1 MNPPKYDEVGNWSE
15 IKLEII
21 RKYAQS
27 YSTILSKK
35 STIKSYSYI
44 DAFAGAGKHIS
55 KATGEFI
62 PGSPLNALNVNPP
75 LKQFYFIDLDG
86 DKVQELRDATCD
98 RQDVIVYQGDC
109 NKILLNEIFPQCQYK
124 DYHRALCLLDPYGLN
139 VSWDVLK
146 TAGQMQSIEIFY
158 NFMIMDAN
166 MNVLW
171 RYRDKVDQRQ
181 VERMNFVWGN
191 DSWRNAAYKT
201 EPGLFGPIEE
211 KAPNANEKIIQAFRK
226 RLKDVAGFQY
236 VPEPIPMKNSKGAIV
251 YYLFFASQNKTGGK
265 IVGEIFNK
273 YKNIGV
279 R

>member
-27 YSTILSKK
+27 YSTILSAK

-75 LKQFYFIDLDG
+75 FKLFYFIDLDG
-86 DKVQELRDATCD
+86 DKVQELRDATRD

-109 NKILLNEIFPQCQYK
+109 NKILLNKIFPQCQYK
-124 DYHRALCLLDPYGLN
+124 DYHRALCLLDPYRLN

-171 RYRDKVDQRQ
+171 RYPDNVDLRQ
-181 VERMNFVWGN
+181 VERMNFVWGDN
-191 DSWRNAAYKT
+191 SWRNAAYKT

-211 KAPNANEKIIQAFRK
+211 KAPNANEKIVQAFRK
-226 RLKDVAGFQY
+226 RLKDVAGFKY

>member
-1 MNPPKYDEVGNWSE
+1 M
-15 IKLEII
+15 
-21 RKYAQS
+21 
-27 YSTILSKK
+27 
-35 STIKSYSYI
+35 
-44 DAFAGAGKHIS
+44 
-55 KATGEFI
+55 
-62 PGSPLNALNVNPP
+62 
-75 LKQFYFIDLDG
+75 
-86 DKVQELRDATCD
+86 QELRDATRD

-124 DYHRALCLLDPYGLN
+124 DYRRALCLLDPYGLN
-139 VSWDVLK
+139 VGWDVLK

-171 RYRDKVDQRQ
+171 RYPDNVDPRQ
-181 VERMNFVWGN
+181 VERMNFVWGDN
-191 DSWRNAAYKT
+191 SWRNAACKT

-211 KAPNANEKIIQAFRK
+211 KAPNANEKIVQAFRK

-273 YKNIGV
+273 YKNIGDLLTIFV
-279 R
+279 KLITIKGSTKYKCRIK

>member
-27 YSTILSKK
+27 YSTILSTKP
-35 STIKSYSYI
+35 TIKSHSYI

-62 PGSPLNALNVNPP
+62 PGSPLNALNVNPSF
-75 LKQFYFIDLDG
+75 KQFYFIDLDG
-86 DKVQELRDATCD
+86 DKVQELRDATRD

-139 VSWDVLK
+139 VGWDVLK

-171 RYRDKVDQRQ
+171 RYPDNVDPRQ
-181 VERMNFVWGN
+181 VERMNFVWGDN
-191 DSWRNAAYKT
+191 SWRNVAYKI

-211 KAPNANEKIIQAFRK
+211 KAPNANEKIVQAFRK

-251 YYLFFASQNKTGGK
+251 YYLFFASQNKTGGE